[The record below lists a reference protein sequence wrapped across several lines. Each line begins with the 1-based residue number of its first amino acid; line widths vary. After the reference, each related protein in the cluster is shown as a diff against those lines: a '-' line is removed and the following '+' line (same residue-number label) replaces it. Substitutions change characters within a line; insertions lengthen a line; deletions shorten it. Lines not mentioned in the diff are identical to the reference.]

1 MDKQINWEAMRI
13 RIEFL
18 YRIMNWNN
26 VIGQRAMGL
35 KAFELERINSLVATA
50 GLQIAY
56 THRIDDRWTD
66 SEKERND
73 ATSISR
79 VIAHEY
85 MLISDNIMIECNGL
99 PITLVYAKQEC
110 ILQEGIDRIMR
121 MVRELIEGEEVSN
134 G

>member
-50 GLQIAY
+50 VLQIAY
-56 THRIDDRWTD
+56 THRVDGQWTD
-66 SEKERND
+66 SEQERNN
-73 ATSISR
+73 ATAISQ

-85 MLISDNIMIECNGL
+85 MLISDNIMIECAGL
-99 PITLVYAKQEC
+99 PITILYIKQEG
-110 ILQEGIDRIMR
+110 ILQEGIDRIMKT
-121 MVRELIEGEEVSN
+121 VKELIEGKEVAH